1 MSRKIVRSLGLLVL
15 FLSVVRVADAQIGGK
30 DLPDMSAVRSVFG
43 GGETDS
49 TATALAV
56 EAAVASAV
64 DENGIASSGIDVP
77 DTGARGRMAAALAEG
92 LGSSMNDPSATSALN
107 AAFVQAVAEVE
118 SALPQMGFKKRD
130 YGVAFALFF
139 IMNWEIA
146 NDVEL
151 DPSASKEAGV
161 KLVSAIRAA
170 SEGRDPIPDEQLD
183 QQYDLFLTVPVA
195 ILTLV
200 KSFEANGQDD
210 AAMQIR
216 EFSGS
221 AFQQAIGMSAYDID
235 ITPEGDILGYW

>member
-1 MSRKIVRSLGLLVL
+1 
-15 FLSVVRVADAQIGGK
+15 
-30 DLPDMSAVRSVFG
+30 
-43 GGETDS
+43 
-49 TATALAV
+49 
-56 EAAVASAV
+56 
-64 DENGIASSGIDVP
+64 
-77 DTGARGRMAAALAEG
+77 
-92 LGSSMNDPSATSALN
+92 MNDPSATSALN

-118 SALPQMGFKKRD
+118 SALPQLGFKERD

-151 DPSASKEAGV
+151 DPAASKAVAV

-170 SEGRDPIPDEQLD
+170 SQGTDPIPDEQLD
-183 QQYDLFLTVPVA
+183 QQYDMFLTVPVA

-200 KSFEANGQDD
+200 KSFEANGQED

-216 EFSGS
+216 ELSGS
-221 AFQQAIGMSAYDID
+221 AFEQAIGMSPYDID